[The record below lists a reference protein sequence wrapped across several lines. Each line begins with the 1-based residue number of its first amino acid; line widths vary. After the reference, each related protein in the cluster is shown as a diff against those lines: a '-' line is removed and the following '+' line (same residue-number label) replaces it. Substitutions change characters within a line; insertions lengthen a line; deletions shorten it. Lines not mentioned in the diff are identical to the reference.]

1 MSQELKQ
8 LKTQS
13 DKKKETERFGHKV
26 QVMVGCW
33 VSLDSR
39 FSIGIGR
46 RRGKTK
52 MRPKGGS

>member
-46 RRGKTK
+46 RKYFHRKIKVG
-52 MRPKGGS
+52 